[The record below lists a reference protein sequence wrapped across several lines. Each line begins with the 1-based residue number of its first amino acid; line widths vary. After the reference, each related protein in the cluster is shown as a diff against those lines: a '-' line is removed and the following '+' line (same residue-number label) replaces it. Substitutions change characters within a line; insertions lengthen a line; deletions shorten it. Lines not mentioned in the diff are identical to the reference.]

1 MIESAMRFR
10 EPAYAVLS
18 AVLGMVT
25 LILAMLSAFFV
36 FAGIRAALNEA
47 VPHSAVR
54 FEAIVICFVV
64 AIACALVAAV
74 TGRLTYKCMR
84 AASRGIVVG
93 HL

>member
-1 MIESAMRFR
+1 MIECRHEVSRTSLRSFIGR
-10 EPAYAVLS
+10 V
-18 AVLGMVT
+18 GMVT

-36 FAGIRAALNEA
+36 FAGIRGALNEA
-47 VPHSAVR
+47 VPHGSVR

-84 AASRGIVVG
+84 AASREW
-93 HL
+93 